1 MSEPSPSAITAGA
14 APALKGVRRALA
26 YALVLVLTVQF
37 TLWGAFLVPFRIGG
51 TPVPVSWL
59 IAVAGNIAV
68 GAAGG
73 RLAGR
78 LGAAI
83 PAVVWLGLAFTL
95 GARRP
100 EGDLVVQGTAIG
112 LGFLVAGALTGAVM
126 CGLAAGRPTSGR

>member
-1 MSEPSPSAITAGA
+1 MSEHPRSAVPAGA
-14 APALKGVRRALA
+14 APALTGARRALA

-37 TLWGAFLVPFRIGG
+37 ALWGAFLVPFRIGG
-51 TPVPVSWL
+51 ALVPVSWM

-73 RLAGR
+73 RLAGK

-83 PAVVWLGLAFTL
+83 PALVWLGLAFTL

-100 EGDLVVQGTAIG
+100 EGDLVVQGTVVG
-112 LGFLVAGALTGAVM
+112 FGFLVAGALTSAVM
-126 CGLAAGRPTSGR
+126 YGLAAGRPTAGR